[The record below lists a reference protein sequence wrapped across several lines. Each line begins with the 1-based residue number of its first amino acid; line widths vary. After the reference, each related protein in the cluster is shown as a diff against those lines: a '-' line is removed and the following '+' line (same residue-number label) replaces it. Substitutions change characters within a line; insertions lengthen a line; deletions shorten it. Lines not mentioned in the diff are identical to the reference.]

1 MALKP
6 VRKNEMK
13 AAPSRAAASEAAPK
27 TGQATPVRASAK
39 YSPDEDR
46 DRILKERF
54 CPEGIK
60 YLKDVL
66 GLDLTGRAVPVSDL
80 YNIADGRVTE
90 PLEAVVRPLV
100 YDRDLKR
107 VVEKKPLKVVASF
120 RIVMPY
126 DRKTFKP
133 VAPTAEN
140 RPFVA
145 SYPCYEYL
153 QKADPSEKVS
163 APAPAGTATDGEMPR
178 FTPAQVQALEGIGVN
193 EDRLYSNSFNAV
205 PVSVKRAMLAGEAFD
220 VNGTVRVS
228 DGGSDSRLSIN
239 VNGRGRMV
247 TAEDGS
253 VAVRFEPQY
262 PVEQK
267 SDQIIDIMRI
277 RRIGNLELDFFERDA
292 KGHVKTDV
300 YDNPII
306 NKAGKDLARYGQAF
320 GPVDGFVH
328 EKTYD
333 RQSRRWEDTV
343 RKEKYQVSL
352 VNGGLCV
359 TRMVKVNDLDKDGN
373 QMKTY
378 INGKEVDK
386 FHYEVK
392 DPRVSKDGTVRIGN
406 QSLRPATR
414 KDLDDY
420 RRGVGGKFLGFEFV
434 DFKSRD
440 KKTVTY
446 DIFAVPDNRRN
457 GFAKGFSQKVSEDLI
472 ARREETKKTTR
483 KQNFS
488 LGF

>member
-1 MALKP
+1 MALKQ
-6 VRKNEMK
+6 VKANEKK
-13 AAPSRAAASEAAPK
+13 ATPRRAAAPEAAPK
-27 TGQATPVRASAK
+27 TVRAASARPTVK

-46 DRILKERF
+46 KKVLSERF

-66 GLDLTGRAVPVSDL
+66 GLDLTSRDIPVSDL

-90 PLEAVVRPLV
+90 PLEAVVRPLA
-100 YDRDLKR
+100 YDKEQKK
-107 VVEKKPLKVVASF
+107 VVEMKPVKVVASF

-133 VAPTAEN
+133 VAPTGEN

-153 QKADPSEKVS
+153 QKADPSEKIS
-163 APAPAGTATDGEMPR
+163 ASASAGTSRDEEMPR
-178 FTPAQVQALEGIGVN
+178 FTSAQVQALEGIGIS

-220 VNGTVRVS
+220 VNGTVRIS
-228 DGGSDSRLSIN
+228 DGGTDSRLAIN
-239 VNGRGRMV
+239 VNGVGKMV

-253 VAVRFEPQY
+253 VAVKFEPQY

-267 SDQIIDIMRI
+267 TNQIIDIMRI

-292 KGHVKTDV
+292 KGRVKTDV

-328 EKTYD
+328 EKMYD
-333 RQSRRWEDTV
+333 KQSHKWEDTV

-359 TRMVKVNDLDKDGN
+359 TKMVKVNDLDKDGN
-373 QMKTY
+373 QVKTY

-392 DPRVSKDGTVRIGN
+392 DSRVSKDGTVRIGTQN
-406 QSLRPATR
+406 LKPATQ

-420 RRGVGGKFLGFEFV
+420 RRGIGGKFLGFEYV

-440 KKTVTY
+440 KKTITY